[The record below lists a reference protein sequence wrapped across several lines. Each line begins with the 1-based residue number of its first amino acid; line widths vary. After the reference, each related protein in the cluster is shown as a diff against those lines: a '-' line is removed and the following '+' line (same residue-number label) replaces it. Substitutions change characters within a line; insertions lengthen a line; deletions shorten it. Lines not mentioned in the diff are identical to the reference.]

1 MDEEEKQRLANELRR
16 KAIREDMLDQA
27 LGDRPEFGSF
37 QDATRSL
44 IDSDYNPEG
53 TVLSRALGI
62 TQQPAQL
69 NIDPNNVGGGFG
81 YGQRDMSM
89 STVPEVGTNPFR
101 DELNERG
108 MSQDSMP
115 LPSGVDMISDPI
127 RSKDILVNR
136 LKELPL
142 NVLAKMLGI
151 R

>member
-53 TVLSRALGI
+53 TVLSRAMGI
-62 TQQPAQL
+62 TQQPTQPNMNPTFTGGYEDKFGVVPIVENE
-69 NIDPNNVGGGFG
+69 NI
-81 YGQRDMSM
+81 YRD
-89 STVPEVGTNPFR
+89 R
-101 DELNERG
+101 LNEMG

-115 LPSGVDMISDPI
+115 LPSGVDIISDPLK
-127 RSKDILVNR
+127 SKDILVNR

-142 NVLAKMLGI
+142 DVLAKMLGI

>member
-53 TVLSRALGI
+53 TVLSRAMGI
-62 TQQPAQL
+62 TQQPAQ
-69 NIDPNNVGGGFG
+69 PNMNPTFTGG
-81 YGQRDMSM
+81 YEQRDMGI

-101 DELNERG
+101 DRLNEMG
-108 MSQDSMP
+108 MSQNSMP
-115 LPSGVDMISDPI
+115 LPSGVDIISDPLK
-127 RSKDILVNR
+127 SKDILVNR

-142 NVLAKMLGI
+142 DVLAKMLGI

>member
-53 TVLSRALGI
+53 TVLSRAMGI
-62 TQQPAQL
+62 TQQPAQPNMNPTFTGGYEDKFGVVPIVENE
-69 NIDPNNVGGGFG
+69 NI
-81 YGQRDMSM
+81 YRD
-89 STVPEVGTNPFR
+89 R
-101 DELNERG
+101 LNEMG

-115 LPSGVDMISDPI
+115 LPSGVDIISDPLK
-127 RSKDILVNR
+127 SKDILVNR

-142 NVLAKMLGI
+142 DVLAKMLGI

>member
-1 MDEEEKQRLANELRR
+1 MNEEEKQRLANELRR
-16 KAIREDMLDQA
+16 KSLREDMLDKF

-53 TVLSRALGI
+53 TVLSRAMGI
-62 TQQPAQL
+62 TQQPAQPNMNPTFTGGYEDKTDFGVVPIVENE
-69 NIDPNNVGGGFG
+69 NI
-81 YGQRDMSM
+81 Y
-89 STVPEVGTNPFR
+89 R
-101 DELNERG
+101 DELNERR

-115 LPSGVDMISDPI
+115 LPSGVDIISDPLK
-127 RSKDILVNR
+127 SKNILVNR

-142 NVLAKMLGI
+142 DVLAKMLGI

>member
-16 KAIREDMLDQA
+16 KAIREDMLDKF

-53 TVLSRALGI
+53 TVLSRAMGI
-62 TQQPAQL
+62 TQQPAQPDM
-69 NIDPNNVGGGFG
+69 NPTFTGG
-81 YGQRDMSM
+81 YEQRDMGIT
-89 STVPEVGTNPFR
+89 TVPEVGTNPFR
-101 DELNERG
+101 DELNQMG
-108 MSQDSMP
+108 MSQDSMT
-115 LPSGVDMISDPI
+115 LPSGGDMISDPI
-127 RSKDILVNR
+127 RSKNILINR

-142 NVLAKMLGI
+142 DLLAKMFGV

>member
-1 MDEEEKQRLANELRR
+1 MDEEEKQRLANELIR
-16 KAIREDMLDQA
+16 KDIREDMLDQA

-53 TVLSRALGI
+53 TVLSRAMGI
-62 TQQPAQL
+62 TQQPAQ
-69 NIDPNNVGGGFG
+69 PNMNPTFTGG
-81 YGQRDMSM
+81 YEQRDMGI

-101 DELNERG
+101 DRLNEMG

-115 LPSGVDMISDPI
+115 LPSGVDINSDPLK
-127 RSKDILVNR
+127 SKDILVNR

-142 NVLAKMLGI
+142 DVLAKMLGI

>member
-62 TQQPAQL
+62 TQQPAQ
-69 NIDPNNVGGGFG
+69 PNMNPTFTGG
-81 YGQRDMSM
+81 YGQSDMSM

>member
-1 MDEEEKQRLANELRR
+1 MNEEEKQRLANELRR
-16 KAIREDMLDQA
+16 KSLREDMLDKF

-53 TVLSRALGI
+53 TVLSRAMGI
-62 TQQPAQL
+62 TKQPAQPNMNPTFTGGYEDKFGVVPIVENENIYRDRL
-69 NIDPNNVGGGFG
+69 N
-81 YGQRDMSM
+81 DM
-89 STVPEVGTNPFR
+89 
-101 DELNERG
+101 G

-115 LPSGVDMISDPI
+115 LPSGVDIISDPLK
-127 RSKDILVNR
+127 SKDILVNR

-142 NVLAKMLGI
+142 DVLAKMLGI

>member
-1 MDEEEKQRLANELRR
+1 MTEEEKEILANELRR

-53 TVLSRALGI
+53 TVLSRAMGI
-62 TQQPAQL
+62 TQQPAQ
-69 NIDPNNVGGGFG
+69 PNMNPTFTGG
-81 YGQRDMSM
+81 YEQRDMGI

-101 DELNERG
+101 DRLNEMG

-115 LPSGVDMISDPI
+115 LPSGVDIISDPLK
-127 RSKDILVNR
+127 SKDILVNR

-142 NVLAKMLGI
+142 DVLAKMLGV

>member
-16 KAIREDMLDQA
+16 KSLREDMLDKF

-62 TQQPAQL
+62 TQQPAQ
-69 NIDPNNVGGGFG
+69 PNMNPTFTGG
-81 YGQRDMSM
+81 YEQKDMGI

-101 DELNERG
+101 DELNERR

-115 LPSGVDMISDPI
+115 LPSGVDIISDPLK
-127 RSKDILVNR
+127 SKNILVNR

-142 NVLAKMLGI
+142 DVLAKMLGI

>member
-1 MDEEEKQRLANELRR
+1 MTEEEKEILANELRR

-53 TVLSRALGI
+53 TVLSRAMGI
-62 TQQPAQL
+62 TQQPAQ
-69 NIDPNNVGGGFG
+69 PNMNPTFTGG
-81 YGQRDMSM
+81 YEQKDMGI

-101 DELNERG
+101 DRLNEMG

-115 LPSGVDMISDPI
+115 LPSGVDIISDPLK
-127 RSKDILVNR
+127 SKDILVNR

-142 NVLAKMLGI
+142 DVLAKMLGV

>member
-53 TVLSRALGI
+53 TVLSRAMGI
-62 TQQPAQL
+62 TQQPAQ
-69 NIDPNNVGGGFG
+69 PNMNPTFTGG
-81 YGQRDMSM
+81 YEQKDMGI

-101 DELNERG
+101 DRLNKMG

-115 LPSGVDMISDPI
+115 LPSGVDIISDPI

>member
-16 KAIREDMLDQA
+16 KSLREDMLDKF

-53 TVLSRALGI
+53 TVLSRAMGI
-62 TQQPAQL
+62 TKQPAQPNMNPTFTGGYEDKFGVVPIVENE
-69 NIDPNNVGGGFG
+69 NI
-81 YGQRDMSM
+81 Y
-89 STVPEVGTNPFR
+89 R
-101 DELNERG
+101 DELNKRR

-115 LPSGVDMISDPI
+115 LPSGVDIISDPLK
-127 RSKDILVNR
+127 SKNILVNR

-142 NVLAKMLGI
+142 DVLAKMLGI

>member
-16 KAIREDMLDQA
+16 KAIREDILDQA

-53 TVLSRALGI
+53 TVLSRAMGI
-62 TQQPAQL
+62 TQQPAQ
-69 NIDPNNVGGGFG
+69 PNMNPTFTGG
-81 YGQRDMSM
+81 YEQRDMGI

-101 DELNERG
+101 DELNERR

-115 LPSGVDMISDPI
+115 LPSGVDIISDPLK
-127 RSKDILVNR
+127 SKDILVNR

-142 NVLAKMLGI
+142 DVLAKMLGI

>member
-1 MDEEEKQRLANELRR
+1 MNEEEIQRLANELRR
-16 KAIREDMLDQA
+16 KSLREDMLDKF

-53 TVLSRALGI
+53 TVLSRAMGI
-62 TQQPAQL
+62 TQQPAQPNMNPTFTGGYEDKFGVVPIVENENIYRDRL
-69 NIDPNNVGGGFG
+69 N
-81 YGQRDMSM
+81 DM
-89 STVPEVGTNPFR
+89 
-101 DELNERG
+101 G

-115 LPSGVDMISDPI
+115 LPSGVDIISDPLK
-127 RSKDILVNR
+127 SKDILVNR

-142 NVLAKMLGI
+142 DVLAKMLGI

>member
-53 TVLSRALGI
+53 TVLSRAMGI
-62 TQQPAQL
+62 TQQPAQPDM
-69 NIDPNNVGGGFG
+69 NPTFTGG
-81 YGQRDMSM
+81 YEQRDMGIT
-89 STVPEVGTNPFR
+89 TVPEVGTNPFR
-101 DELNERG
+101 DELNQMG
-108 MSQDSMP
+108 MSQDSMT
-115 LPSGVDMISDPI
+115 LPSGGDMISDPI
-127 RSKDILVNR
+127 RSKNILINR

-142 NVLAKMLGI
+142 DLLAKMFGV

>member
-1 MDEEEKQRLANELRR
+1 MTEEEKEILANELRR

-53 TVLSRALGI
+53 TVLSRAMGI
-62 TQQPAQL
+62 TQQPAQ
-69 NIDPNNVGGGFG
+69 PNMNPTFTGG
-81 YGQRDMSM
+81 YEQKDMGI
-89 STVPEVGTNPFR
+89 STIPEVGTNPFR
-101 DELNERG
+101 DRLNEMG

-115 LPSGVDMISDPI
+115 LPSGVDIISDPLK
-127 RSKDILVNR
+127 SKDILVNR

-142 NVLAKMLGI
+142 DVLAKMLGV

>member
-53 TVLSRALGI
+53 TVLSRAMGI
-62 TQQPAQL
+62 TQQPAQ
-69 NIDPNNVGGGFG
+69 PNMNPTFTGG
-81 YGQRDMSM
+81 YEQRDMGI

-101 DELNERG
+101 DRLNEMG

-115 LPSGVDMISDPI
+115 LPSGVDIISDPLK
-127 RSKDILVNR
+127 SKDILVNR

-142 NVLAKMLGI
+142 DVLAKMLGI

>member
-1 MDEEEKQRLANELRR
+1 MNEEEKQRLANELRR
-16 KAIREDMLDQA
+16 KSLREDMLDKF

>member
-27 LGDRPEFGSF
+27 LGDWPEFGSF

-53 TVLSRALGI
+53 TVLSRAMGI
-62 TQQPAQL
+62 TQQPAQPNMNPTFTGGYEDKFGVVPIVENE
-69 NIDPNNVGGGFG
+69 NI
-81 YGQRDMSM
+81 YRD
-89 STVPEVGTNPFR
+89 R
-101 DELNERG
+101 LNEMG

-115 LPSGVDMISDPI
+115 LPSGVDIISDPLK
-127 RSKDILVNR
+127 SKDILVNR

-142 NVLAKMLGI
+142 DVLAKMLGI

>member
-53 TVLSRALGI
+53 TVLSRAMGI
-62 TQQPAQL
+62 TQQPAQ
-69 NIDPNNVGGGFG
+69 PNMNPTFTSG
-81 YGQRDMSM
+81 YEQRDMGI
-89 STVPEVGTNPFR
+89 STVPEVGINPFR
-101 DELNERG
+101 DKLNEMG

-115 LPSGVDMISDPI
+115 LPSGVDIISDPI
-127 RSKDILVNR
+127 KSKNILVNR

-142 NVLAKMLGI
+142 DVLAKMLGI

>member
-1 MDEEEKQRLANELRR
+1 MNEEEKQRLANELRR
-16 KAIREDMLDQA
+16 KSLREDMLDKF

-53 TVLSRALGI
+53 TVLSRAMGI
-62 TQQPAQL
+62 TQQPAQPNMNPTFTGGYEDKFGVVPIVENE
-69 NIDPNNVGGGFG
+69 NI
-81 YGQRDMSM
+81 YRD
-89 STVPEVGTNPFR
+89 R
-101 DELNERG
+101 LNEMG

-115 LPSGVDMISDPI
+115 LPSGVDIISDPLK
-127 RSKDILVNR
+127 SKDILVNR

-142 NVLAKMLGI
+142 DVLAKMLGI

>member
-53 TVLSRALGI
+53 TVLSRAMGI
-62 TQQPAQL
+62 TQQPAQ
-69 NIDPNNVGGGFG
+69 PNMNPTFTGG
-81 YGQRDMSM
+81 YEQRDMGI

-101 DELNERG
+101 DRLNEMG

-115 LPSGVDMISDPI
+115 LPSGVDIISDPLK
-127 RSKDILVNR
+127 SKNILVNR

-142 NVLAKMLGI
+142 DVLAKMLGI

>member
-53 TVLSRALGI
+53 TVLSRAMGI
-62 TQQPAQL
+62 TQQPAQ
-69 NIDPNNVGGGFG
+69 PNMNPTFTGG
-81 YGQRDMSM
+81 YEQKDMGI
-89 STVPEVGTNPFR
+89 STIPEVGTNPFR
-101 DELNERG
+101 DRLNEMG

-115 LPSGVDMISDPI
+115 LPSGVDIISDPLK
-127 RSKDILVNR
+127 SKDILVNR

-142 NVLAKMLGI
+142 DVLAKMLGI

>member
-53 TVLSRALGI
+53 TVLSRAMGI
-62 TQQPAQL
+62 TKQPAQPNMNPTFTGGYEDKFGVVPIVENENIYRDRL
-69 NIDPNNVGGGFG
+69 N
-81 YGQRDMSM
+81 DM
-89 STVPEVGTNPFR
+89 
-101 DELNERG
+101 G

-115 LPSGVDMISDPI
+115 LPSGVDIISDPLK
-127 RSKDILVNR
+127 SKDILVNR

-142 NVLAKMLGI
+142 DVLAKMLGI

>member
-1 MDEEEKQRLANELRR
+1 MTEEEKQRLANELRR
-16 KAIREDMLDQA
+16 DALKEDMLDQA
-27 LGDRPEFGSF
+27 FGDRPEFGSF

-53 TVLSRALGI
+53 TVLSRAMGI
-62 TQQPAQL
+62 TQQPAQ
-69 NIDPNNVGGGFG
+69 PNMNPTFTGG
-81 YGQRDMSM
+81 YEQRDMGI

-101 DELNERG
+101 DRLNEMG

-115 LPSGVDMISDPI
+115 LPSGVDIISDPLK
-127 RSKDILVNR
+127 SKDILVNR

-142 NVLAKMLGI
+142 DVLAKMLGI

>member
-53 TVLSRALGI
+53 TVLSRAMGI
-62 TQQPAQL
+62 TQQPAQ
-69 NIDPNNVGGGFG
+69 PNMNPTFTGG
-81 YGQRDMSM
+81 YEQRDIGI

-101 DELNERG
+101 DRLNEMG

-115 LPSGVDMISDPI
+115 LPSGVDIISDPLK
-127 RSKDILVNR
+127 SKDILVNR

-142 NVLAKMLGI
+142 DVLAKMLGI

>member
-1 MDEEEKQRLANELRR
+1 MTDEEKEILANELRR
-16 KAIREDMLDQA
+16 KAIREDMLDKA
-27 LGDRPEFGSF
+27 LGDKPEFGSF

-62 TQQPAQL
+62 TQQPAQ
-69 NIDPNNVGGGFG
+69 PNMDNSYTGG
-81 YGQRDMSM
+81 YEQKDMGIT
-89 STVPEVGTNPFR
+89 TVPEVGTNPFK
-101 DELNERG
+101 DQLNDMG
-108 MSQDSMP
+108 MSPDSIP

-127 RSKDILVNR
+127 KSKNILINR

-142 NVLAKMLGI
+142 DALAKLFGV

>member
-53 TVLSRALGI
+53 TVLSRAMGI
-62 TQQPAQL
+62 TQQPAQ
-69 NIDPNNVGGGFG
+69 PNMNPTFTGG
-81 YGQRDMSM
+81 YEQKDMGI

-101 DELNERG
+101 DRLNEMG

-115 LPSGVDMISDPI
+115 LPSGVDIISDPLK
-127 RSKDILVNR
+127 SKDILVNR

-142 NVLAKMLGI
+142 DVLAKMLGI